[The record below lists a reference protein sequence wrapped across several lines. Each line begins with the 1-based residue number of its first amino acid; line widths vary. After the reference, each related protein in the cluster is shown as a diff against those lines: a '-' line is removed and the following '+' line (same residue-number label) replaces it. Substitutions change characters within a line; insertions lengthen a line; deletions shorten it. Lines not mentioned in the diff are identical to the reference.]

1 MMSDSTQILRTAI
14 RIILA
19 EGDVPRTPAVNVSS
33 VRGTYKIPMP
43 KLKSMA
49 KLALGTHLATKAAD
63 FFQTGCVT
71 NNFPVINMQ
80 ALIET
85 YEAQSDD
92 DAKLIEQ
99 KTSLEEADK
108 DLDGLTRRGVG
119 VYKIINLIGRTW
131 PASAQKWS
139 DLTDPPQKGAVKR
152 FLKDTVGR
160 RCTFF
165 DAGTTIEKMGGDD
178 LTREVFVAEMQKYL
192 DYLHE
197 TFTIAADDLGKIT
210 ADSDPLRDI
219 KKKEETAYKA
229 AMDACK

>member
-1 MMSDSTQILRTAI
+1 MSNSDRILRAAI
-14 RIILA
+14 RSILA
-19 EGDVPRTPAVNVSS
+19 EGDVPRTPAVNVASIK
-33 VRGTYKIPMP
+33 GTYKIPIP
-43 KLKSMA
+43 SLKSMA

-99 KTSLEEADK
+99 TASLEEAGK
-108 DLDGLTRRGVG
+108 DLVGLTRKGEG
-119 VYKIINLIGRTW
+119 VYSVIKLIDRKW
-131 PASAQKWS
+131 PAGAEKWS
-139 DLTDPPQKGAVKR
+139 DLTDPKQKDAVKA
-152 FLKDTVGR
+152 FLRDTVGR
-160 RCTFF
+160 RCTVFNA
-165 DAGTTIEKMGGDD
+165 DTAIEKMGNDD